1 MTKHEPI
8 VLLSNVM
15 VYTPGVLRWL
25 VVMAKTDL
33 QNATNILSEGWPT
46 LPARVVN
53 GLLTGKLTWTVD
65 ENESAVITLPDGYL
79 D

>member
-25 VVMAKTDL
+25 VVMAKTDF